1 MSILEQLRCDPEIP
15 STVAGSLLPAL
26 ERGNWV
32 RLLGPQ
38 DVLLEAP
45 KALPAGPGLVLSTG
59 GSSGGRQLCLQPSIH
74 LDRSAAA
81 TGRWLHALGLNASQ
95 VIVWNPLPFQHI
107 SGLMPWW
114 RAQQWNVAHVWLSP
128 ALMKSPQALLKESCQ
143 RSDWDS
149 MPMVL
154 SLVPTQLGRLLA
166 DPAGVLWLQAMAL
179 IWVGGAALPSE
190 LAAKARALGIKLAP
204 CYGSTETSAM
214 VVAQSPERFLDG
226 EEGVG
231 EPLDDVELRVEANGA
246 LAVRCRRLAI
256 GRWKP
261 DGDGSLAARSRQPSF
276 RPLTD
281 ADGWWSSGD
290 AACLQG
296 SAATPQLTLL
306 GRLDGAIHSGGITVF
321 PEQLEARL
329 MAAAREVGL
338 PLKAV
343 LFLGVHDREWGE
355 RLEALVC
362 WQEAEQDPARSVA
375 AMLSIKTLTDRWLPP
390 ERPQRW
396 HHCADLASTTAGK
409 WERTR
414 WRAWLKDLERSNGA
428 DC

>member
-1 MSILEQLRCDPEIP
+1 MSILEQLRSDPQSP

-32 RLLGPQ
+32 RLLGSQ

-45 KALPAGPGLVLSTG
+45 KALPSGPGLVLSTG
-59 GSSGGRQLCLQPSIH
+59 GSSGGRQHCLQPSIH

-81 TGRWLHALGLNASQ
+81 TGRWLHALGLNPSQ
-95 VIVWNPLPFQHI
+95 VIVWNPLPFQHV

-128 ALMKSPQALLKESCQ
+128 ALMKSPQALLEESCQ

-149 MPMVL
+149 MPMLL

-166 DPAGVLWLQAMAL
+166 DPAGVRWLQAMAL
-179 IWVGGAALPSE
+179 IWVGGAALPYE
-190 LAAKARALGIKLAP
+190 LAERARALGIKLAP
-204 CYGSTETSAM
+204 CYGATETAAM
-214 VVAQSPERFLDG
+214 VVAQSPEHFLDG

-231 EPLDDVELRVEANGA
+231 EPLDDIELRVEGNGA

-261 DGDGSLAARSRQPSF
+261 DGDESLAERSTEPSVS
-276 RPLTD
+276 PLTD
-281 ADGWWSSGD
+281 VDGWWRSGD
-290 AACLQG
+290 AARLQG
-296 SAATPQLTLL
+296 DSATPQLTLL
-306 GRLDGAIHSGGITVF
+306 GRLDGAIHSGGVTVF
-321 PEQLEARL
+321 PEQLEVRL

-343 LFLGVHDREWGE
+343 LFLGVHDPEWGE
-355 RLEALVC
+355 RLVVLVRWQDADHPPGASEALLLRLK
-362 WQEAEQDPARSVA
+362 A
-375 AMLSIKTLTDRWLPP
+375 LTERWLPA
-390 ERPQRW
+390 ERPLLW
-396 HHCADLASTTAGK
+396 HHCAQLVETSAGK
-409 WERTR
+409 WERAR
-414 WRAWLKDLERSNGA
+414 WRAWLKDLESSDGA

>member
-1 MSILEQLRCDPEIP
+1 MSSLEQLCCDPQSP
-15 STVAGSLLPAL
+15 SIVAGFLLPAL

-32 RLLGPQ
+32 RLMGPQ
-38 DVLLEAP
+38 DVPLEAP
-45 KALPAGPGLVLSTG
+45 KALPEGPGLVLSTG

-74 LDRSAAA
+74 LDQSAAA
-81 TGRWLHALGLNASQ
+81 TGRWLHALGLNASE
-95 VIVWNPLPFQHI
+95 VIIWNPLPFQHI

-128 ALMKSPQALLKESCQ
+128 ALMKSPQALLEESCQ

-149 MPMVL
+149 MPMLL

-166 DPAGVLWLQAMAL
+166 DPAGVRWLQAMAL
-179 IWVGGAALPSE
+179 IWVGGAALPDE
-190 LAAKARALGIKLAP
+190 LAERARALGIKLAP
-204 CYGSTETSAM
+204 CYGATETAAM

-231 EPLDDVELRVEANGA
+231 EPLDDIELRVEGNGA

-261 DGDGSLAARSRQPSF
+261 DGDGSLAERSTEPSVS
-276 RPLTD
+276 PLTD
-281 ADGWWSSGD
+281 VDGWWRSGD
-290 AACLQG
+290 AARLQG
-296 SAATPQLTLL
+296 PASTPQLTLL
-306 GRLDGAIHSGGITVF
+306 GRLDGAIHSGGVTVF
-321 PEQLEARL
+321 PEQLEVRL

-343 LFLGVHDREWGE
+343 LFLGVHDPEWGE
-355 RLEALVC
+355 RLVVLVR
-362 WQEAEQDPARSVA
+362 WQDA
-375 AMLSIKTLTDRWLPP
+375 AHLPGAADAFLLRLKALTDRWLPA

-396 HHCADLASTTAGK
+396 HHCAELASTNAGK
-409 WERTR
+409 WERAR
-414 WRAWLKDLERSNGA
+414 WRAWLKDLERSDGA